1 MSNKLKLRKE
11 KFKVEFTDTTQT
23 IKSLDPL
30 QIKEYCTSKKILFD
44 TKEMFL
50 MFFTGQISQIYE
62 LTISECAILF
72 EILNKYVGYKNIV
85 YLSADAKKMIINEL
99 EIDPGSISKALKT
112 LREKKILTLC
122 EDDKHDKLNPFLF
135 GEDEFQSIRQM
146 ETRITKKYN
155 FNDYS
160 ICILESTIINQE
172 NEILESTPTRRTTD
186 NQELT
191 LALRIETNK
200 ELELRLQIHE
210 AKLKLLAM
218 GKLSREDAAEE
229 D

>member
-11 KFKVEFTDTTQT
+11 RFKVEFTDITHI

-30 QIKEYCTSKKILFD
+30 QISEYCTSKKIQFD
-44 TKEMFL
+44 TKKMFL
-50 MFFTGQISQIYE
+50 MFFTGQISQINE

-85 YLSADAKKMIINEL
+85 YLSADAKKMIIDEL
-99 EIDPGSISKALKT
+99 EVDPGSISKALKT
-112 LREKKILTLC
+112 LREKEILTLC
-122 EDDKHDKLNPFLF
+122 EDGKHDKLNPFLF
-135 GEDEFQSIRQM
+135 GENEFHTISLM

-155 FNDYS
+155 FNDYCIS
-160 ICILESTIINQE
+160 INESTIINRE
-172 NEILESTPTRRTTD
+172 DEIIESTPMRRISD

-191 LALRIETNK
+191 LALQIETNK